1 MAGVSG
7 GVAATVLL
15 HPLDLLKIRFAVNDG
30 QNAAG
35 RPTYAGMKN
44 AVANIGTVKKK
55 LRFYYCTPLKLGS
68 NNRKER
74 YFAEIKKHT
83 RSREVRKL
91 EKNSQFSTWYSFIR
105 L

>member
-1 MAGVSG
+1 MEHLVAGVSG

-30 QNAAG
+30 RNAAG

-74 YFAEIKKHT
+74 YFVKIKKHT
-83 RSREVRKL
+83 CQESYCEL
-91 EKNSQFSTWYSFIR
+91 EKNS
-105 L
+105 

>member
-1 MAGVSG
+1 MEHLVAGVSG

-44 AVANIGTVKKK
+44 AVANIGTGQPYS
-55 LRFYYCTPLKLGS
+55 LAATLEMRP
-68 NNRKER
+68 
-74 YFAEIKKHT
+74 IKFW
-83 RSREVRKL
+83 L
-91 EKNSQFSTWYSFIR
+91 

>member
-44 AVANIGTVKKK
+44 AVANIGTGLQQLSCVFRIA
-55 LRFYYCTPLKLGS
+55 LL
-68 NNRKER
+68 
-74 YFAEIKKHT
+74 
-83 RSREVRKL
+83 
-91 EKNSQFSTWYSFIR
+91 
-105 L
+105 